1 MHKFSQNFNT
11 RKLAETSVFLDSVW
25 NRCDSHEEAFMIF
38 AESFQNGLKPSCFSY
53 YRKYFVRPWEQ
64 NAKYVSTASLK
75 DCNSFFDIVS
85 AFAMMGII
93 LT

>member
-1 MHKFSQNFNT
+1 
-11 RKLAETSVFLDSVW
+11 
-25 NRCDSHEEAFMIF
+25 MIF
-38 AESFQNGLKPSCFSY
+38 AESFQNGLKPSSCFSY